1 MKREEFVSHEVFAH
15 SSGTRVILWSHRD
28 EAGVYFDVSCGLGT
42 HLDAAGNKV
51 EEGARLSSKEEAFK
65 AVELYVEKAEELEQ
79 YDNAGFVSH
88 HFYAHRDSFRA
99 VLNVRKDEEGLYW
112 TISYVSV
119 YDKHDWAHLD
129 VEGERVREECP
140 TRRLRSKAAAR
151 RALKLY
157 LTKYPVE

>member
-65 AVELYVEKAEELEQ
+65 AVELYVRRQKSWSSTTTLDCQPSLLRAPRFVPSRFRCQ
-79 YDNAGFVSH
+79 AGRRRS
-88 HFYAHRDSFRA
+88 
-99 VLNVRKDEEGLYW
+99 VLDGQLRQ
-112 TISYVSV
+112 
-119 YDKHDWAHLD
+119 
-129 VEGERVREECP
+129 RVRQ
-140 TRRLRSKAAAR
+140 A
-151 RALKLY
+151 
-157 LTKYPVE
+157 